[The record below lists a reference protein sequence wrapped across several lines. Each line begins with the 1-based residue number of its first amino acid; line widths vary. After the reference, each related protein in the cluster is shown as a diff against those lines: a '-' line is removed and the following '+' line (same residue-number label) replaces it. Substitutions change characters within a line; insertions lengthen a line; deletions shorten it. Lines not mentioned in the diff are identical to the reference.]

1 MLVIFKELCKRN
13 DRIQKIE
20 DKQND
25 KLYLSSM
32 NKKNY
37 TMQKSGQTLQPY
49 AKYIYICAVEKNKL
63 FFIGLDLT
71 PSAFVPSS
79 TTCPQ

>member
-1 MLVIFKELCKRN
+1 
-13 DRIQKIE
+13 
-20 DKQND
+20 
-25 KLYLSSM
+25 M